1 MSTIQR
7 HRNVL
12 IALLLTAGVAGLGT
26 ISFER
31 KVATFEP
38 MGFEAAYADGLWHVA
53 EVDHPAVGLAA
64 GDLIM
69 QAAGEQ
75 PRTPERLRELLHEEP
90 TTDLMVTRAGELMPI
105 RYERP
110 GLDLDLAYLVL
121 CAVGLVY
128 LFIGLFTVLRRAQT
142 PALLFF
148 SWCLTSTALYIISP
162 PIGAPQ
168 DALDQMMLWTDQVAA
183 SLLPALTLHL
193 LLVFPSGLPVL
204 DRFRPAIPFLYL
216 PGMAALALHADLFFN
231 QGGWLV
237 GPPTPGKL
245 DALAKLDLGAL
256 ILFSMA
262 GAAVFAVRLIRLED
276 WEARRQVQW
285 VLAGVVAGYVPF
297 AGLYGTARLFGQTRP
312 EWMTTLAVLALAL
325 VPLGFVYAILRYR
338 LWDVGP
344 ILRDA
349 VANASALLV
358 GVFAFVL
365 INQALSRSVG
375 PDLGAIRNLLAFG
388 AGLGIAGV
396 LVPARGAIAS
406 RLDRLR
412 YGGRMAERRA
422 LERLGDDLMHE
433 RDLDRLGGR
442 LVAHLRKG
450 LGVEHANILLT
461 TPGGLV
467 PLQPEGGLPAVFD
480 ANAFE
485 EDLWGREV
493 LRLAGAPLQP
503 VPDSE
508 QRLYFAGY
516 RYVFPLTVREQPVG
530 LAVLGNRADDAP
542 LSSEDQTLARG
553 LLNQAALAIE
563 NASLLDE
570 VQRQLQEVTRLE
582 ASSKGILES
591 SPAGIAL
598 IDSAGVVNVVNHAFA
613 AIVGSPRSA
622 IRGQPL
628 ADFVPMVSLLEV
640 DDPMTEVAWCDA
652 GGSEHYL
659 QIAMAPHEAA
669 AAGDRT
675 QTVVVIQDISE
686 QRQLESSLQ
695 EQERLASLGLL
706 AAGVAHEVN
715 TPLTGISSYAQM
727 LISDLPPEH
736 PHRRL
741 LEKMERQTFRAS
753 QIVNNLLDFARHR
766 GEPMRPLKLDTVVS
780 ECLDALAPRLADG
793 GVDLQFD
800 PADEP
805 IEVLG
810 HEGELTQVLT
820 NLLVNAIDAM
830 TAQQSKLPRSLCVE
844 ISRDAEAV
852 LVRVADTG
860 PGIPAER
867 LNRVFEPFFS
877 SKLHSGGTGLGL
889 AISHNIIRR
898 HGGEMRAANL
908 PERGCAFTIR
918 LPHPAT

>member
-1 MSTIQR
+1 MSAIQR

-12 IALLLTAGVAGLGT
+12 LALLLTACVAGLGT
-26 ISFER
+26 VSFER

-38 MGFEAAYADGLWHVA
+38 LGFEASYADGMWHVG
-53 EVDHPAVGLAA
+53 EVADSGLALA
-64 GDLIM
+64 PGDLIL
-69 QAAGEQ
+69 QTGGEQ
-75 PRTPERLRELLHEEP
+75 PRTVERLRELLHEEEN
-90 TTDLMVTRAGELMPI
+90 TEMVVTRGGELMPVV
-105 RYERP
+105 YERP
-110 GLDLDLAYLVL
+110 RLDLDLAYLVL

-128 LFIGLFTVLRRAQT
+128 LFIGLFTVLRRAHT
-142 PALLFF
+142 PAMLFF
-148 SWCLTSTALYIISP
+148 SWCLTSTALYVLSP
-162 PIGAPQ
+162 PISAPQ
-168 DALDQMMLWTDQVAA
+168 DVLDQMVLWMDQVAA

-193 LLVFPSGLPVL
+193 LLVFPTGLPAL
-204 DRFRPAIPFLYL
+204 QRFRPAIPFLYL
-216 PGMAALALHADLFFN
+216 PGAAALVLHADLFFN
-231 QGGWLV
+231 QGRWLI
-237 GPPTPGKL
+237 GAATPGKL

-256 ILFSMA
+256 ILFSML
-262 GAAVFAVRLIRLED
+262 GAAVFAVRLIRLQD

-297 AGLYGTARLFGQTRP
+297 AGLYGTARLLGVARS
-312 EWMTTLAVLALAL
+312 EWVTILAVLALGM
-325 VPLGFVYAILRYR
+325 VPLGFAYAILRYR
-338 LWDVGP
+338 LWDIGP
-344 ILRDA
+344 ILRDT
-349 VANASALLV
+349 VANAFALMV

-375 PDLGAIRNLLAFG
+375 PDLGAVRNLLAFG

-396 LVPARGAIAS
+396 LVPARGVIAS

-412 YGGRMAERRA
+412 YGGRLAERRA

-433 RDLDRLGGR
+433 RDLDRLGSR
-442 LVAHLRKG
+442 LVEHMRKG
-450 LGVEHANILLT
+450 LGVDLANILLT

-467 PLQPEGGLPAVFD
+467 PLRPEGGLLPVFD
-480 ANAFE
+480 ADAFE
-485 EDLWGREV
+485 DDLWSVEV

-542 LSSEDQTLARG
+542 LTSEDQTLARG

-563 NASLLDE
+563 NATLLDE
-570 VQRQLQEVTRLE
+570 VQRQLREVTRLE

-598 IDSAGVVNVVNHAFA
+598 IDDTGTVSVVNHAFA
-613 AIVGSPRSA
+613 AIVGTPRSA
-622 IRGQPL
+622 ICDQPL
-628 ADFVPMVSLLEV
+628 TDFLPMASLLDI
-640 DDPMTEVAWCDA
+640 DDSMTEVAWCDA
-652 GGSEHYL
+652 GGAEHYL

-669 AAGDRT
+669 DADDGA
-675 QTVVVIQDISE
+675 QAVVVIQDISQ
-686 QRQLESSLQ
+686 QRQLEASLQ

-715 TPLTGISSYAQM
+715 TPLTGISSYAQ
-727 LISDLPPEH
+727 LLLSDLPPEH

-766 GEPMRPLKLDTVVS
+766 GEPMRPLAVDSVIS
-780 ECLDALAPRLADG
+780 ECLDALAPRLEDG
-793 GVDLQFD
+793 DVDLRFEHEGGQID
-800 PADEP
+800 
-805 IEVLG
+805 VMG

-830 TAQQSKLPRSLCVE
+830 TAQERSLPRKLRVE
-844 ISRDAEAV
+844 VDRDADAV
-852 LVRVADTG
+852 LVRVSDSG
-860 PGIPAER
+860 PGIPTER
-867 LNRVFEPFFS
+867 LRRVFEPFFS

-898 HGGEMRAANL
+898 HGGEMRAENL
-908 PERGCAFTIR
+908 PERGCSFTIR
-918 LPHPAT
+918 LPHPGS